1 MRSVDGE
8 IVSPVTDAEVMVSCG
23 GKSSA
28 EASSARQCVSR
39 VHTRSVSPSA
49 WFARRCSN
57 ALTGFFADSAS
68 VIRRA
73 ASRPMASVDGSAG
86 ASLGH
91 HATTGAS
98 GSSSGMTMPAPASSA
113 ARAP

>member
-1 MRSVDGE
+1 M
-8 IVSPVTDAEVMVSCG
+8 SCG

-28 EASSARQCVSR
+28 AASSARHWVSR

-57 ALTGFFADSAS
+57 ACTGFFADSAS

-73 ASRPMASVDGSAG
+73 ASLPMASVDGTAG
-86 ASLGH
+86 ASPGH

-98 GSSSGMTMPAPASSA
+98 GSSSGITMPAPASSA
-113 ARAP
+113 ASAP